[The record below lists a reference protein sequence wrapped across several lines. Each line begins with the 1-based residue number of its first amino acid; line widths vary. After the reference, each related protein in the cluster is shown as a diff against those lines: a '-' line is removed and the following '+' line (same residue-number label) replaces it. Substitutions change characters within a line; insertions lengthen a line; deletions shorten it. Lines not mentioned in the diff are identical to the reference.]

1 MSLIFD
7 YLGEYQG
14 QPYHEKKLM
23 RLKYYPNGKSELVQS
38 DGSSLLDTIKHCY
51 EDYYNYSH
59 PFNRLPKWY
68 DKLTNKHA
76 TSFIYKLTK
85 YLYSDYKLRVRK

>member
-1 MSLIFD
+1 MSLLFD

-23 RLKYYPNGKSELVQS
+23 RLKYYPDGQGKLIHS

-51 EDYYNYSH
+51 EDYYNYKH
-59 PFNRLPKWY
+59 PFYILPKGY
-68 DKLTNKHA
+68 EDIKNLSTTK
-76 TSFIYKLTK
+76 FIYKTVQDL
-85 YLYSDYKLRVRK
+85 LQDYKLKVRS